1 MSNLGF
7 ILLVISAVIAIVL
20 PIIWLIV
27 LGYTKRLKLA
37 AFLKGLLLYVMYNN
51 VIYPLVST
59 GIFSASSQLS
69 GMFSMVLFVSALS
82 FFVVILLYFA
92 NKRIIS
98 HETDEERK
106 KMVWMG
112 LAYGFIISI
121 GLTCFENLVIGDH
134 IRVGD
139 ISYLIDVLGYSKDI
153 SSAMVSN
160 YAITQGFSFIAI
172 GLQSLISI
180 VLFQRLYKMYSNLE
194 TNKDLVKIF
203 GLLIMYFFLI
213 YANVMMG
220 EYVFTVLT
228 VVYFALIIGIDRI
241 NISSKNIKN
250 YNTYKLVK
258 NK

>member
-27 LGYTKRLKLA
+27 LGYTKKLKLA
-37 AFLKGLLLYVMYNN
+37 AFMKGLLLYVMYNML
-51 VIYPLVST
+51 IYPLIST
-59 GIFSASSQLS
+59 GIFSASSQLP
-69 GMFSMVLFVSALS
+69 GMFSMILFVSALS
-82 FFVVILLYFA
+82 FFGVILLYFA

-98 HETDEERK
+98 HETDEDRK

-139 ISYLIDVLGYSKDI
+139 ISYLIDVLGYSKDV

-160 YAITQGFSFIAI
+160 YASTQGLSFVAI

-203 GLLIMYFFLI
+203 GLLIIYFFLI
-213 YANVMMG
+213 YANVIMS

-228 VVYFALIIGIDRI
+228 VVYFVLLIGINKM
-241 NISSKNIKN
+241 NISAQNIKTCS
-250 YNTYKLVK
+250 TYKLVK
-258 NK
+258 K